1 MIIHNDNMSSGC
13 LWLDYNSFYYS
24 KIIIIWYNLGI
35 MITKAIIP
43 VAGWGTRRLPIT
55 KIIEKSMLPVGNRPL
70 VDYSVQDLIK
80 AGVKDIYM
88 VISNVEPCQVREFYK
103 DNLALNQYLMDRG
116 KEDRLRLAKTLP
128 DDVTIHYTA
137 QDPAD
142 KYGTAVPIAM
152 VVEEH
157 NINEPVLVFMGDDFI
172 WNPGGETAAE
182 ALIKAAGENESAILG
197 VEIPREKVEKY
208 GVLAVEDGKLANVIE
223 KPTPAEAPS
232 NLINV
237 SKYIMTPELLRRI
250 VKYVKENDFDPKGQE
265 YMVTDPIDEYI
276 KDGGIMRV
284 APTAG
289 EYLDGG
295 SVEGWLHANNVVCGA

>member
-1 MIIHNDNMSSGC
+1 
-13 LWLDYNSFYYS
+13 
-24 KIIIIWYNLGI
+24 

-70 VDYSVQDLIK
+70 VDYSVQELIK

-88 VISNVEPCQVREFYK
+88 VISNTEPCQVREFYR
-103 DNLALNQYLMDRG
+103 DNLALNQYLIERG
-116 KEDRLRLAKTLP
+116 KEDRLALAKTLP
-128 DDVTIHYTA
+128 DDVTIHYTV
-137 QDPAD
+137 QDPSS

-152 VVEEH
+152 VVKEY

-172 WNPGGETAAE
+172 WNPDGESASE
-182 ALIKAAGENESAILG
+182 ALIKSIQNETESAILG
-197 VEIPREKVEKY
+197 VEIDPSKVEKY
-208 GVLAVEDGKLANVIE
+208 GVLSAQDGKLVGVVE

-237 SKYIMTPELLRRI
+237 SKYIMAPDLLNRI
-250 VKYVKENDFDPKGQE
+250 VKYVDENDFGPKDQE
-265 YMVTDPIDEYI
+265 YMVTDPIDEFI

-284 APTAG
+284 APTSG

-295 SVEGWLHANNVVCGA
+295 SVEGWLHANNVVCGK

>member
-1 MIIHNDNMSSGC
+1 
-13 LWLDYNSFYYS
+13 
-24 KIIIIWYNLGI
+24 

-88 VISNVEPCQVREFYK
+88 VISNVEPCQVRAFYQ
-103 DNLALNQYLMDRG
+103 DNLALNRYLVDRG
-116 KEDRLRLAKTLP
+116 KADKLEKAKTLP
-128 DDVTIHYTA
+128 DDVRIHYVA
-137 QDPAD
+137 QDPSA

-152 VVEEH
+152 AVKEFK
-157 NINEPVLVFMGDDFI
+157 IDEPVLVFMGDDFV
-172 WNPGGETAAE
+172 WNPGGESAAE
-182 ALIKAAGENESAILG
+182 ALVKASGEDKSAILG
-197 VEIPREKVEKY
+197 VEIDKSEVEKY
-208 GVLAVEDGKLANVIE
+208 GVLSEKDGNLVGIVE
-223 KPTPAEAPS
+223 KPKPEDAPS

-237 SKYIMTPELLRRI
+237 SKYIMTPELLQKI
-250 VKYVKENDFDPKGQE
+250 VKYVDENDFGPLEQE

-276 KDGGIMRV
+276 REGGVMKV
-284 APTAG
+284 APAKG

-295 SVEGWLHANNVVCGA
+295 SVEGWLHANNVVCGE